1 LVQEH
6 ILNAVS
12 IADTPPLM
20 TREAQSISS
29 GEVLQL
35 PLSTLLVASIVS
47 ASMWWGIITLT
58 RLVLRV
64 L

>member
-1 LVQEH
+1 
-6 ILNAVS
+6 
-12 IADTPPLM
+12 M